1 MNLLDEALLG
11 QILSSIDEFALGVVA
26 GLAHS
31 VDLEV
36 ENDGQS
42 RSEEIADR
50 QSESKAAPVVDDPV
64 KEIEGLCMIQKSRE
78 VSCQKE
84 RERER

>member
-1 MNLLDEALLG
+1 MAR
-11 QILSSIDEFALGVVA
+11 
-26 GLAHS
+26 LAHG

-36 ENDGQS
+36 ENNGQS

-64 KEIEGLCMIQKSRE
+64 KEVEGLRSKVKRGTMS
-78 VSCQKE
+78 E
-84 RERER
+84 R